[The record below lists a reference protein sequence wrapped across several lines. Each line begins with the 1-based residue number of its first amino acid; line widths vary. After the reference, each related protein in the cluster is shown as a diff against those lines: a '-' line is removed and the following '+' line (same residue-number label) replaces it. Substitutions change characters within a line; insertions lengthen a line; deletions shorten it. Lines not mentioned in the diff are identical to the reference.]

1 MSIWGMTINMLE
13 LKNLQ
18 ARYGDSLILDAI
30 NLRVQAGQ
38 GVALLGRNGA
48 GKTTLLKSIVGGGP
62 AVTGE
67 VSFLGQ
73 VLKEQPT
80 YLRARLG
87 LTLVP
92 EDRRIFAHLTVNEN
106 LLLARHA
113 CVAGTLLD
121 VEQLYIWFPA
131 LAELKNRMGNQLSGG
146 QQQILAVARGLM
158 PRPKCMLLDEPT
170 EGVAPL
176 LVKQMADQINRARR
190 EQGSALLLAEQNLW
204 FSRYCTDYV
213 YMIDTGRIVF
223 EGNWNE
229 IDAHPEI
236 VNRYLAL

>member
-1 MSIWGMTINMLE
+1 MLE

-62 AVTGE
+62 SVSGE
-67 VSFLGQ
+67 VNFFGQ
-73 VLKEQPT
+73 ALKGQAT
-80 YLRARLG
+80 YLRARAG

-92 EDRRIFAHLTVNEN
+92 EDRRIFTHLTVNEN

-113 CVAGTLLD
+113 CAKGQLLE
-121 VEQLYIWFPA
+121 VEQVYEWFPA

-158 PRPKCMLLDEPT
+158 PKPKLMLLDEPT

-176 LVKQMADQINRARR
+176 LVKQMAEQINRARR

-204 FSRYCTDYV
+204 FSRNCTDYV

-223 EGNWNE
+223 EGDWGE
-229 IDAHPEI
+229 VDRHPEVI
-236 VNRYLAL
+236 NRYLAL

>member
-1 MSIWGMTINMLE
+1 MLE

-30 NLRVQAGQ
+30 NLRVQSGQ

-62 AVTGE
+62 SVSGE
-67 VSFLGQ
+67 VNFLGQ
-73 VLKEQPT
+73 ALNEKAT
-80 YLRARLG
+80 YLRARAG

-92 EDRRIFAHLTVNEN
+92 EDRRIFTHLTVNEN

-113 CVAGTLLD
+113 CSKGQLLE
-121 VEQLYIWFPA
+121 VEQVYVWFPA

-158 PRPKCMLLDEPT
+158 PRPKLMLLDEPT

-176 LVKQMADQINRARR
+176 LVKQMAEQINRARR

-204 FSRYCTDYV
+204 FSRNCTDYV

-223 EGNWNE
+223 EGDWSE
-229 IDAHPEI
+229 VDRHPEVI
-236 VNRYLAL
+236 NRYLAL

>member
-1 MSIWGMTINMLE
+1 MLE
-13 LKNLQ
+13 LSNLQ
-18 ARYGDSLILDAI
+18 ARYGDSLVLDGI
-30 NLRVQAGQ
+30 NLRVQSGQ
-38 GVALLGRNGA
+38 GVALIGRNGA

-62 AVTGE
+62 TVTGE
-67 VSFLGQ
+67 VRFLGTA
-73 VLKEQPT
+73 LNEQAT
-80 YLRARLG
+80 HMRARAG

-92 EDRRIFAHLTVNEN
+92 EDRRIFAHLSVNEN

-113 CVAGTLLD
+113 CVEGAMLD
-121 VEQLYIWFPA
+121 VEQVYAWFPA

-176 LVKQMADQINRARR
+176 LVKQMADQINLARR

-223 EGNWNE
+223 EGDWE
-229 IDAHPEI
+229 HFDHHPEMI
-236 VNRYLAL
+236 NRYLAV

>member
-1 MSIWGMTINMLE
+1 MLE

-30 NLRVQAGQ
+30 NLRVQSGQ

-62 AVTGE
+62 SVSGE
-67 VSFLGQ
+67 VNFLGQ
-73 VLKEQPT
+73 ALKGQAT
-80 YLRARLG
+80 YLRARAG

-92 EDRRIFAHLTVNEN
+92 EDRRIFTHLTVNEN

-113 CVAGTLLD
+113 CAKDQLLE
-121 VEQLYIWFPA
+121 VEQVYEWFPA

-158 PRPKCMLLDEPT
+158 PRPKLMLLDEPT

-176 LVKQMADQINRARR
+176 LVKQMAEQINRARC

-204 FSRYCTDYV
+204 FSRNCTDYV

-223 EGNWNE
+223 EGDWSE
-229 IDAHPEI
+229 VDRHPEVI
-236 VNRYLAL
+236 NRYLAL